1 MTEKKKAMG
10 NLIPEIVRGEGEGG
24 GGDKE
29 DLSHSSFTL

>member
-1 MTEKKKAMG
+1 MQRKKKSHVKFDTG
-10 NLIPEIVRGEGEGG
+10 DRKGEGEGG